1 MKYAF
6 DRVKILKI
14 DNKGICIVGKRQRE
28 AERQRLM
35 QELNVLYRKLEGMN
49 SYKRYRE
56 AELERMKES
65 LKQLQGSN
73 NAGSTEVML
82 SKMLINKQI
91 DGNVRMD
98 TAINAL
104 KTQIAEYE
112 QKCVMLGIET
122 DLLR

>member
-1 MKYAF
+1 M
-6 DRVKILKI
+6 
-14 DNKGICIVGKRQRE
+14 GKRQRE
-28 AERQRLM
+28 AEKQRLM
-35 QELNVLYRKLEGMN
+35 QELNLLYLKLEGMN

-104 KTQIAEYE
+104 KTQIAECE